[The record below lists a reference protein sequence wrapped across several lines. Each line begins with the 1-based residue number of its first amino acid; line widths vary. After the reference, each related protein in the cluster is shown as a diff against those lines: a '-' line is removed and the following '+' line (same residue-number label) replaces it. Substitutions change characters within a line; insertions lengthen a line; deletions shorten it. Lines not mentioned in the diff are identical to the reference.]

1 MSCILFSSPPFV
13 APLSSAGPKRRRE
26 KIIRQLFPSIC
37 LVASLLVPTVASAAE
52 GLVCRDEIA
61 CVMIGPD
68 DPVTIAWML
77 VTSGANSFFGED
89 SLGGI
94 EIAIA
99 QREGI
104 LLGRE
109 IELIGEDSQ
118 CTPEGG
124 QLAAQR
130 LVANEHI
137 LAIIGPSCSSAAEAA
152 IPVASRAGF
161 VLVTPTAVSST
172 LTNPDRDSGGT
183 WMPGFFRTIH
193 TNALQGRMAARFARE
208 ILDAQTLATIHD
220 GSTFAHDLQGA
231 MIGTFIELGGEV
243 VYQGAVN
250 VGDTDMTAVLTE
262 IATHGP
268 DLLFFPIFQPEGD
281 FLVAQAQYIPDLD
294 NTILMG
300 SDNLLT
306 PGFVVATGEAA
317 LGVILFGPNV
327 AGETYREFLSL
338 WQERYGA
345 EPPGGFHAHAFDTT
359 NLLLDAIESVA
370 QVGED
375 GSVLIG
381 RQALRDAMTAT
392 SGFDGI
398 TGSLACSPTGDCAT
412 AEAIG
417 VFRIGEPEVFEGRWP
432 PELVWTPA
440 TGGPEE
446 EA

>member
-1 MSCILFSSPPFV
+1 MFRRLLFSI
-13 APLSSAGPKRRRE
+13 L
-26 KIIRQLFPSIC
+26 LLLC
-37 LVASLLVPTVASAAE
+37 LTAAVGTTAAE

-61 CVMIGPD
+61 CVTIGPD

-99 QREGI
+99 QREGS
-104 LLGRE
+104 LLGRD

-130 LVANEHI
+130 LVANEHV
-137 LAIIGPSCSSAAEAA
+137 LAIVGPSCSSAAEAA

-183 WMPGFFRTIH
+183 WMPGFFRVIH
-193 TNALQGRMAARFARE
+193 TNALQGRIAARYARE
-208 ILDAQTLATIHD
+208 VLGAQTLATIHD
-220 GSTFAHDLQGA
+220 GSTFAHDLQNA
-231 MIGTFIELGGEV
+231 MTGTFIELGGEV

-262 IATHGP
+262 IASHRP

-281 FLVAQAQYIPDLD
+281 FLVAQAQYVVDLE
-294 NTILMG
+294 NTVLMG

-306 PGFVVATGEAA
+306 PGFVEATGESA

-327 AGETYREFLSL
+327 AGEAYMEFLSL
-338 WQERYGA
+338 WRDRYGT
-345 EPPGGFHAHAFDTT
+345 EPPGGFHAHAYDTT
-359 NLLLDAIESVA
+359 NLLLDAIDSIA

-375 GSVLIG
+375 GTVLIG

-392 SGFDGI
+392 SAFDGI
-398 TGSLACSPTGDCAT
+398 TGLLACSPTGDCAT
-412 AEAIG
+412 GEAIG

-432 PELVWTPA
+432 PGPVWTPV
-440 TGGPEE
+440 TDGPEKE
-446 EA
+446 P

>member
-1 MSCILFSSPPFV
+1 ML
-13 APLSSAGPKRRRE
+13 
-26 KIIRQLFPSIC
+26 RQLFSTILLLAC
-37 LVASLLVPTVASAAE
+37 LAVTFGARAAE
-52 GLVCRDEIA
+52 GLVCKDEIA
-61 CVMIGPD
+61 CVAIGPD

-94 EIAIA
+94 EIAIE
-99 QREGI
+99 QRDGT

-130 LVANEHI
+130 LVGDERV

-152 IPVASRAGF
+152 IPIASRAGF

-193 TNALQGRMAARFARE
+193 TNALQGKIAAHYARE
-208 ILDAQTLATIHD
+208 VLDAQTLATIHD
-220 GSTFAHDLQGA
+220 GSTFAHDLQNA
-231 MIGTFIELGGEV
+231 MTGTFTELGGEV

-262 IATHGP
+262 IASHSP

-281 FLVAQAQYIPDLD
+281 FLVAQAQYLPGLE

-306 PGFVVATGEAA
+306 PGFVEATGEAA

-327 AGETYREFLSL
+327 EGESYREFLDL
-338 WQERYGA
+338 WQGRFGA

-359 NLLLDAIESVA
+359 NLVLDAIESAA

-375 GSVLIG
+375 GTVLIG
-381 RQALRDAMTAT
+381 RQALRDAMSAT
-392 SGFDGI
+392 RGFKGI
-398 TGSLACSPTGDCAT
+398 TGSLACSATGDCAT

-417 VFRIGEPEVFEGRWP
+417 VFRIGDREVFEGHWP
-432 PELVWTPA
+432 PRPVWTPVS
-440 TGGPEE
+440 GEL
-446 EA
+446 EAQQ

>member
-1 MSCILFSSPPFV
+1 MFRRLLFSI
-13 APLSSAGPKRRRE
+13 L
-26 KIIRQLFPSIC
+26 LLLC
-37 LVASLLVPTVASAAE
+37 LPAAVGTTAAE

-61 CVMIGPD
+61 CVTIGPD

-99 QREGI
+99 QREGS
-104 LLGRE
+104 LLGRD

-130 LVANEHI
+130 LVANEHV
-137 LAIIGPSCSSAAEAA
+137 LAIVGPSCSSAAEAA

-183 WMPGFFRTIH
+183 WMPGFFRVIH
-193 TNALQGRMAARFARE
+193 TNALQGRIAARYARE
-208 ILDAQTLATIHD
+208 VLGAQTLATIHD
-220 GSTFAHDLQGA
+220 GSTFAHDLQNA
-231 MIGTFIELGGEV
+231 MTGTFIELGGEV

-262 IATHGP
+262 IASHRP

-281 FLVAQAQYIPDLD
+281 FLVAQAQYVVDLE
-294 NTILMG
+294 NTVLMG

-306 PGFVVATGEAA
+306 PGFVEATGESA

-327 AGETYREFLSL
+327 AGEAYMEFLSL
-338 WQERYGA
+338 WRDRYGT
-345 EPPGGFHAHAFDTT
+345 EPPGGFHAHAYDTT
-359 NLLLDAIESVA
+359 NLLLDAIDSIA

-375 GSVLIG
+375 GTVLIG

-392 SGFDGI
+392 SAFDGI
-398 TGSLACSPTGDCAT
+398 TGLLACSPTGDCAT
-412 AEAIG
+412 GEAIG

-432 PELVWTPA
+432 PGPVWTPV
-440 TGGPEE
+440 TDGPEKE
-446 EA
+446 P

>member
-1 MSCILFSSPPFV
+1 MFRRLLFSI
-13 APLSSAGPKRRRE
+13 L
-26 KIIRQLFPSIC
+26 LLLC
-37 LVASLLVPTVASAAE
+37 LPAAVGTTAAE

-61 CVMIGPD
+61 CVTIGPD

-99 QREGI
+99 QREGS
-104 LLGRE
+104 LLGRD

-130 LVANEHI
+130 LVANEHV
-137 LAIIGPSCSSAAEAA
+137 LAIVGPSCSSAAEAA

-183 WMPGFFRTIH
+183 WMPGFFRVIH
-193 TNALQGRMAARFARE
+193 TNALQGRIAARYARE
-208 ILDAQTLATIHD
+208 VLGAQTLATIHD
-220 GSTFAHDLQGA
+220 GSTFAHDLQNA
-231 MIGTFIELGGEV
+231 MTGTFVELGGEV

-262 IATHGP
+262 IASHRP

-281 FLVAQAQYIPDLD
+281 FLVAQAQYVVDLE
-294 NTILMG
+294 NTVLMG

-306 PGFVVATGEAA
+306 PGFVEATGESA

-327 AGETYREFLSL
+327 AGEAYMEFLSL
-338 WQERYGA
+338 WRDRYGT
-345 EPPGGFHAHAFDTT
+345 EPPGGFHAHAYDTT
-359 NLLLDAIESVA
+359 NLLLDAIDSIA

-375 GSVLIG
+375 GTVLIG

-392 SGFDGI
+392 SAFDGI
-398 TGSLACSPTGDCAT
+398 TGLLACSPTGDCAT
-412 AEAIG
+412 GEAIG

-432 PELVWTPA
+432 PGPVWTPV
-440 TGGPEE
+440 TDGPEKE
-446 EA
+446 P